1 MQLLSITM
9 NCKYPLGMF
18 KNVSLVQNESLH
30 VKYLPNVNSLEIIWS
45 SFVLLI
51 LIKKREKSWK
61 IRKIKILKSPQ
72 IQVKLVLDWNCS
84 FEFASYEQCYRKVLP
99 YRKYFDK
106 CQKAATRGA
115 LKNFAKFTGNHLCQS
130 LFFNKIK
137 LQTWGPQLYW
147 KGDPSAGVF
156 LWILLNF

>member
-106 CQKAATRGA
+106 CQKAATRGV

-130 LFFNKIK
+130 LFFNK
-137 LQTWGPQLYW
+137 
-147 KGDPSAGVF
+147 
-156 LWILLNF
+156 

>member
-9 NCKYPLGMF
+9 NCKYPLGIF
-18 KNVSLVQNESLH
+18 KNVSLVQNKSLH

-72 IQVKLVLDWNCS
+72 IQVKLVLDEIAHLNLHLRNNVTVKFYQTINILIS
-84 FEFASYEQCYRKVLP
+84 ERKQP
-99 YRKYFDK
+99 
-106 CQKAATRGA
+106 
-115 LKNFAKFTGNHLCQS
+115 
-130 LFFNKIK
+130 
-137 LQTWGPQLYW
+137 PE
-147 KGDPSAGVF
+147 VF
-156 LWILLNF
+156 LEISQNSQEITCVRVSFLIK